1 MKRLIIILACL
12 LALPSVAKPN
22 RPLTEKDMGAY
33 LFTFFSDPT
42 HGLFMAISYDGY
54 TFTAVNN
61 GKPVISGDSIAEQH
75 GIRDPH
81 IYRAPNG
88 KFYIAMTDL
97 HIFGKQKGIRTTQ
110 WDRPDAFGWG
120 NNRGLVLMA
129 SDDLIHWT
137 HHVARI
143 DKLFPERFGEIGCAW
158 APQTIW
164 DPEVGKPMVYFTIR
178 QQAGGRTK
186 LYYSYADEAF
196 TTLETEPQLLFEY
209 PDSTIQVL
217 DADIIAIDG
226 LQIDDSRFNGGSKSV
241 NRKSVNRKSV
251 NRKSVNRKY
260 FMTYVAQENPGGI
273 KYMIS
278 DRINHF
284 EPPLPGEVGGGLEQ
298 IDAERTG
305 CEAPNVWKRIGQNK
319 WVVMYDIYSIH
330 PNNFGF
336 VETSDFKTF
345 TPLGH
350 FNEGVM
356 KLTNFTS
363 PKHGSVIHIT
373 KAEAKRLENYWNT
386 VGADPV
392 SARTIRSGEL
402 WRDDGGRHINAHGG
416 GVLKYGDTYY
426 WFGEHKSE
434 HTSDALVG
442 VMCYASKDL
451 VNWRNCGV
459 ALSVTDPAP
468 GQDGQRRRGR
478 RGATTDSDIEQG
490 CILERPKVIYNKVTG
505 KFCMWFH
512 LELKGRGYDAARYGV
527 AVADRPEGPYKFLYS
542 SRADAGEWPVEFD
555 AAAIAVADTL
565 DAKHYK
571 DWTPA
576 WRKAVGQGL
585 FVKRDFG
592 TGQMSRDM
600 TLYVDDD
607 GKAYHIF
614 SSEENLTLH
623 IAELTADY
631 LHHTGRYIRV
641 APAGHNEAPAIF
653 KHDGTYWMITSG
665 CTGWAPNEARMFSA
679 PSIWGPWTQHPNP
692 CRGAKVESTQLQS
705 LEASPT
711 KSQRSEA
718 LPTKPELTFGGQS
731 TYILPV
737 GDQFVFMADIWRP
750 DHPIDA
756 RYIWL
761 PIEFEDGKPVVR
773 WRDEWTLPKDL

>member
-1 MKRLIIILACL
+1 MTRKLLFAYLILSAVTLA
-12 LALPSVAKPN
+12 SAKQVK
-22 RPLTEKDMGAY
+22 EKDMGAY

-61 GKPVISGDSIAEQH
+61 GEPIISGDSIAEQH

-110 WDRPDAFGWG
+110 WERPDEFGWG

-143 DKLFPERFGEIGCAW
+143 DKLFPERFSEVACTW

-164 DPEVGKPMVYFTIR
+164 DPAVGKPMVYFTIR

-196 TTLETEPQLLFEY
+196 TTLETEPHLLFEY
-209 PDSTIQVL
+209 PDTTIQVL
-217 DADIIAIDG
+217 DADICPMPDG
-226 LQIDDSRFNGGSKSV
+226 R
-241 NRKSVNRKSV
+241 
-251 NRKSVNRKY
+251 Y
-260 FMTYVAQENPGGI
+260 FMTYVSQENPGGI

-284 EPPLPGEVGGGLEQ
+284 DDYHTEQ
-298 IDAERTG
+298 IDAENSG
-305 CEAPNVWKRIGQNK
+305 CEAPNVWKRIGQKK
-319 WVVMYDIYSIH
+319 WVVMYDIYSIR

-350 FNEGVM
+350 FNEGKM
-356 KLTNFTS
+356 KLTNFIS

-373 KAEAKRLENYWNT
+373 KAEAKRLENYWESQQQKKKSN
-386 VGADPV
+386 A
-392 SARTIRSGEL
+392 IRSGEL
-402 WRDDGGRHINAHGG
+402 WPDEDGRHINAHGG
-416 GVLKYGDTYY
+416 GILKYGDTYY
-426 WFGEHKSE
+426 WFGEHKDD

-442 VMCYASKDL
+442 VMCYSSKDL
-451 VNWRNCGV
+451 VHWHNCGV
-459 ALSVTDPAP
+459 ALSVTEPP
-468 GQDGQRRRGR
+468 VGQSNTLATRGR
-478 RGATTDSDIEQG
+478 RASGSDIERG
-490 CILERPKVIYNKVTG
+490 CILERPKVIYNEVTK

-512 LELKGRGYDAARYGV
+512 LELKGQGYNAARYGV
-527 AVADRPEGPYKFLYS
+527 AVADRPEGPYRFLYS
-542 SRADAGEWPVEFD
+542 QRANAGTWPVEFGKQELS
-555 AAAIAVADTL
+555 IIDTL
-565 DAKHYK
+565 NADNYK
-571 DWTPA
+571 TSWTPA
-576 WRKAVGQGL
+576 WQEAVAKGL
-585 FVKRDFG
+585 FLKRDFG

-614 SSEENLTLH
+614 SSEENMTLH
-623 IAELTADY
+623 IAELTGDY
-631 LHHTGRYIRV
+631 LHHTGRYTRV
-641 APAGHNEAPAIF
+641 APGGQNEAPAIF

-692 CRGAKVESTQLQS
+692 CIGLNAEK
-705 LEASPT
+705 
-711 KSQRSEA
+711 
-718 LPTKPELTFGGQS
+718 TFNGQS
-731 TYILPV
+731 TYILKV
-737 GDQFVFMADIWRP
+737 ENEGQETRYIFMADIWRP
-750 DHPIDA
+750 RHPRDA

-761 PIEFEDGKPVVR
+761 PIDFENGKPIIR
-773 WRDEWTLPKDL
+773 WRDEWIL

>member
-1 MKRLIIILACL
+1 MKRKLFLTL
-12 LALPSVAKPN
+12 LLTVVALLPTTAKQN
-22 RPLTEKDMGAY
+22 RVLTEKDMGAY

-42 HGLFMAISYDGY
+42 HGLYMAISYDGY

-61 GKPVISGDSIAEQH
+61 AEPIISGDSIAEQH

-97 HIFGKQKGIRTTQ
+97 HIFGKTKGIRTTQ
-110 WDRPDAFGWG
+110 WERPDEFGWG

-143 DKLFPERFGEIGCAW
+143 DKLFPEKFGKIGCAW

-164 DPEVGKPMVYFTIR
+164 DPAVGKPMVYFTIR
-178 QQAGGRTK
+178 QQAGGNTK

-196 TTLETEPQLLFEY
+196 TTLETEPQLLFQC
-209 PDSTIQVL
+209 PDTTIQVL
-217 DADIIAIDG
+217 DADICPMPDG
-226 LQIDDSRFNGGSKSV
+226 R
-241 NRKSVNRKSV
+241 
-251 NRKSVNRKY
+251 Y
-260 FMTYVAQENPGGI
+260 FMSYVYQENPGGI

-284 EPPLPGEVGGGLEQ
+284 DDYHAEQ
-298 IDAERTG
+298 IDTENGA
-305 CEAPNVWKRIGQNK
+305 CEAPNVWKRIGQKK
-319 WVVMYDIYSIH
+319 WVVMYDVFSIR

-345 TPLGH
+345 TPLGR
-350 FNEGVM
+350 FGEGKM
-356 KLTNFTS
+356 KMTNFVS

-373 KAEAKRLENYWNT
+373 KAEAKRLEQYWSEQQKKRK
-386 VGADPV
+386 A
-392 SARTIRSGEL
+392 IRSGEL
-402 WRDDGGRHINAHGG
+402 WYDTDGRHINAHGG
-416 GVLKYGDTYY
+416 GILKYNDTYY
-426 WFGEHKSE
+426 WFGEHKDE
-434 HTSDALVG
+434 RTSDAMVG

-459 ALSVTDPAP
+459 ALSVTEPAP
-468 GQDGQRRRGR
+468 GQSGQRMR
-478 RGATTDSDIEQG
+478 RGATTGSDIERG

-512 LELKGRGYDAARYGV
+512 LELKGQGYNAARYGV

-542 SRADAGEWPVEFD
+542 SRANAGTWPIEGSPMNFD
-555 AAAIAVADTL
+555 EYL
-565 DAKHYK
+565 
-571 DWTPA
+571 
-576 WRKAVGQGL
+576 
-585 FVKRDFG
+585 KRDYG
-592 TGQMSRDM
+592 TGQMARDM

-614 SSEENLTLH
+614 SSEENFTLH

-631 LHHTGRYIRV
+631 LHHTGRYARM
-641 APAGHNEAPAIF
+641 APGGQNEAPAIF

-679 PSIWGPWTQHPNP
+679 PTIMGPWTQHPNP
-692 CRGAKVESTQLQS
+692 CRGPLAEK
-705 LEASPT
+705 
-711 KSQRSEA
+711 
-718 LPTKPELTFGGQS
+718 TFNGQS
-731 TYILPV
+731 TYVLTLDDGRHI
-737 GDQFVFMADIWRP
+737 FMADIWRP
-750 DHPIDA
+750 NHPIDA

-773 WRDEWTLPKDL
+773 WRDEWTF

>member
-1 MKRLIIILACL
+1 MKEKLFLTL
-12 LALPSVAKPN
+12 LFAAIFTLPMAAKK
-22 RPLTEKDMGAY
+22 RTLTEKDMGAY
-33 LFTFFSDPT
+33 LFTYFSDPT
-42 HGLFMAISYDGY
+42 HSLFMAVSYDGY
-54 TFTAVNN
+54 TFNAVNN
-61 GKPVISGDSIAEQH
+61 GEPIISGDSIAEQH

-97 HIFGKQKGIRTTQ
+97 HVFGRQKGIRTTQ
-110 WDRPDAFGWG
+110 WERPDKFGWG

-164 DPEVGKPMVYFTIR
+164 DPAVGKPMVYFTIR
-178 QQAGGRTK
+178 QKAGDRTK
-186 LYYSYADEAF
+186 IYYSYADEAF

-209 PDSTIQVL
+209 PDEKIQVL
-217 DADIIAIDG
+217 DADIIAVDN
-226 LQIDDSRFNGGSKSV
+226 LPIDDLQSNDGSKIANS
-241 NRKSVNRKSV
+241 
-251 NRKSVNRKY
+251 KSVNRKY
-260 FMTYVAQENPGGI
+260 FMTYVSQENPGGI
-273 KYMIS
+273 KYMVS

-284 EPPLPGEVGGGLEQ
+284 DDYHDEQ
-298 IDAERTG
+298 IDAERSG
-305 CEAPNVWKRIGQNK
+305 CEAPNVWKRIGQKK
-319 WVVMYDIYSIH
+319 WVLMYDIYSVNPH
-330 PNNFGF
+330 NFGF
-336 VETSDFKTF
+336 VETTDFKTF
-345 TPLGH
+345 TPLGR

-356 KLTNFTS
+356 KLTVGGSGQNFVS

-373 KAEAKRLENYWNT
+373 KTEAKRLESYWNEQQRK
-386 VGADPV
+386 P
-392 SARTIRSGEL
+392 RTIRSGEL
-402 WRDDGGRHINAHGG
+402 WRDDAGRHINAHGG
-416 GVLKYGDTYY
+416 GILKHGDTWY
-426 WFGEHKSE
+426 WFGEHKDE
-434 HTSDALVG
+434 RTSDALVG

-451 VNWRNCGV
+451 INWRNCGV
-459 ALSVTDPAP
+459 SLSVTDE
-468 GQDGQRRRGR
+468 RGH
-478 RGATTDSDIEQG
+478 DIERG

-542 SRADAGEWPVEFD
+542 QRADAGTWPVEYGEKE
-555 AAAIAVADTL
+555 IALADTL
-565 DAKHYK
+565 IASHYK

-576 WRKAVGQGL
+576 WTKAIGQGL

-607 GKAYHIF
+607 GRAYHIF

-631 LHHTGRYIRV
+631 LHHTGRYTCV

-692 CRGAKVESTQLQS
+692 CRGPKAD
-705 LEASPT
+705 
-711 KSQRSEA
+711 
-718 LPTKPELTFGGQS
+718 LTFGGQS
-731 TYILPV
+731 TFVLTLNNSDLSNIKTNYI
-737 GDQFVFMADIWRP
+737 FMADIWRP
-750 DHPIDA
+750 RHPRDA

-761 PIEFEDGKPVVR
+761 PIEFEDGKPVIR
-773 WRDEWTLPKDL
+773 WRDEWEL

>member
-1 MKRLIIILACL
+1 
-12 LALPSVAKPN
+12 
-22 RPLTEKDMGAY
+22 MGAY
-33 LFTFFSDPT
+33 LFTYFNDPT
-42 HGLFMAISYDGY
+42 HALFMAISYDGY

-61 GKPVISGDSIAEQH
+61 GEPIISGDTIADQH

-97 HIFGKQKGIRTTQ
+97 HVFGREMGLRTTQ
-110 WDRPDAFGWG
+110 WERPDRYGWG

-137 HHVARI
+137 HHEARI
-143 DKLFPERFGEIGCAW
+143 DKLFPEKFGEIGCAW

-164 DPEVGKPMVYFTIR
+164 DPAVGKPMVYFTIR
-178 QQAGGRTK
+178 QNAGGRTK

-209 PDSTIQVL
+209 PDEKIQVL
-217 DADIIAIDG
+217 DADICPMPDG
-226 LQIDDSRFNGGSKSV
+226 R
-241 NRKSVNRKSV
+241 
-251 NRKSVNRKY
+251 Y

-284 EPPLPGEVGGGLEQ
+284 DDYHAEQ
-298 IDAERTG
+298 IDGERSG
-305 CEAPNVWKRIGQNK
+305 CEAPNVWKRIGENK
-319 WVVMYDIYSIH
+319 WVVMYDIYSVNPH
-330 PNNFGF
+330 NFGF

-345 TPLGH
+345 KPLGR

-356 KLTNFTS
+356 KAANFSS

-373 KAEAKRLENYWNT
+373 KAEAKRLENYWN
-386 VGADPV
+386 AEQKKP
-392 SARTIRSGEL
+392 RTIRSGEL
-402 WRDDGGRHINAHGG
+402 WPDISGRHINAHGG
-416 GVLKYGDTYY
+416 GILKYGDTYY
-426 WFGEHKSE
+426 WFGEHKAD

-451 VNWRNCGV
+451 LHWSNRGV
-459 ALSVTDPAP
+459 ALSVRDE
-468 GQDGQRRRGR
+468 RG
-478 RGATTDSDIEQG
+478 SDIERG
-490 CILERPKVIYNKVTG
+490 CILERPKVIYNELTK

-512 LELKGRGYDAARYGV
+512 LELKGKGYDAARYGV

-542 SRADAGEWPVEFD
+542 QRADAGTWPVEGSPMD
-555 AAAIAVADTL
+555 ADEFL
-565 DAKHYK
+565 
-571 DWTPA
+571 
-576 WRKAVGQGL
+576 
-585 FVKRDFG
+585 KRDFA

-614 SSEENLTLH
+614 SSEENMTLH
-623 IAELTADY
+623 IAELTGDY
-631 LHHTGRYIRV
+631 LHHTGRYTRM
-641 APAGHNEAPAIF
+641 APGGQNEAPAIF
-653 KHDGTYWMITSG
+653 KHEGTYWMITSG

-692 CRGAKVESTQLQS
+692 CVGPNAEK
-705 LEASPT
+705 
-711 KSQRSEA
+711 
-718 LPTKPELTFGGQS
+718 TFGGQS

-737 GDQFVFMADIWRP
+737 DGRYIFMADIWRP
-750 DHPIDA
+750 QHPSDA

-761 PIEFEDGKPVVR
+761 PIEFENGKPVIR
-773 WRDEWTLPKDL
+773 WRDEWKW